1 MCSLNGIIPSYLI
14 SAYVLS
20 WLFLQRNT
28 LSGSKAGSKAGRFHA
43 TRATRFVQRNR
54 WQTTNSNNTYRT
66 AALRCV
72 LTASGSESTV
82 QRFGC
87 AIEGELFVK
96 LLYFAINSEDAFFN
110 GLVPSA
116 LLCWA
121 VDTVVGSAFDAS
133 GTIRPC
139 LYRCAAGIS
148 LIPVKRIGQHHL

>member
-14 SAYVLS
+14 SVYYHDYSFSETHYLVRRLVRRLGGS
-20 WLFLQRNT
+20 MQRVRRDSS
-28 LSGSKAGSKAGRFHA
+28 SGIDDKRLIPTIHIGR
-43 TRATRFVQRNR
+43 RR
-54 WQTTNSNNTYRT
+54 W
-66 AALRCV
+66 RCV
-72 LTASGSESTV
+72 LTASGRESTV

-133 GTIRPC
+133 GTLRPC